1 MFIAGGYEEGK
12 DGGEKIRRTR
22 IPLDE
27 FVAAVRL
34 GSSADGN
41 RVESDEVECLLANM
55 IYKVRPPPSF
65 NLLHR
70 SSILLFSPSI
80 LGFSSPHIRS
90 NAHALPV
97 TIHSRELQK
106 NCDNFVQNPC
116 QKIAIFL
123 QRTCHLG
130 FALPLLHCSRQPHY
144 SPVLGQNLM
153 KGYISREKCMVV
165 LSKSGAF
172 PGTGA

>member
-65 NLLHR
+65 FLLHR
-70 SSILLFSPSI
+70 FSFLLYPF
-80 LGFSSPHIRS
+80 
-90 NAHALPV
+90 LP
-97 TIHSRELQK
+97 
-106 NCDNFVQNPC
+106 NP
-116 QKIAIFL
+116 
-123 QRTCHLG
+123 
-130 FALPLLHCSRQPHY
+130 
-144 SPVLGQNLM
+144 
-153 KGYISREKCMVV
+153 
-165 LSKSGAF
+165 
-172 PGTGA
+172 

>member
-65 NLLHR
+65 FLLHR
-70 SSILLFSPSI
+70 FSFLLYPFLPNPSVFFLVPIWVSLRLIYPAKLPCLILSIV
-80 LGFSSPHIRS
+80 
-90 NAHALPV
+90 NALPV
-97 TIHSRELQK
+97 
-106 NCDNFVQNPC
+106 
-116 QKIAIFL
+116 
-123 QRTCHLG
+123 
-130 FALPLLHCSRQPHY
+130 PLS
-144 SPVLGQNLM
+144 
-153 KGYISREKCMVV
+153 
-165 LSKSGAF
+165 
-172 PGTGA
+172 T

>member
-65 NLLHR
+65 FLLHR
-70 SSILLFSPSI
+70 FSFLLYPF
-80 LGFSSPHIRS
+80 
-90 NAHALPV
+90 LPNTSV
-97 TIHSRELQK
+97 
-106 NCDNFVQNPC
+106 F
-116 QKIAIFL
+116 FL
-123 QRTCHLG
+123 V
-130 FALPLLHCSRQPHY
+130 P
-144 SPVLGQNLM
+144 
-153 KGYISREKCMVV
+153 I
-165 LSKSGAF
+165 
-172 PGTGA
+172 